1 MFRVYF
7 FLLVVLVPAAE
18 IGILLWSGKTLGLF
32 PTLGLIILTGVL
44 GTYLARTQG
53 MKVLDQARQQ
63 MSRGQMPG
71 EAVLDGICVLTGGV
85 LLLTPGFV
93 TDIMGTLLLLPP
105 TRKVFKKWLGI
116 YFRRWINKGN
126 IRIIR

>member
-32 PTLGLIILTGVL
+32 PTLSLIILTGVL
-44 GTYLARTQG
+44 GTFLARTQG
-53 MKVLDQARQQ
+53 LRVLNQARQQ
-63 MSRGQMPG
+63 INRGQMPG
-71 EAVLDGICVLTGGV
+71 DAVLDGICVLIGGA
-85 LLLTPGFV
+85 LLLAPGFV
-93 TDIMGTLLLLPP
+93 TDIMGTLLLIPP
-105 TRKVFKKWLGI
+105 TRKVFKHWLGL